1 VIAVFVALALAGEP
15 DLLVPED
22 ETAAAAKLVAAERAI
37 RDPNATDWRLEGH
50 VAQRIYRSC
59 LDRPERGPKIVA
71 AVPEDLRAT
80 VARNLAATLAI
91 AKTAR
96 SGNTTVPG
104 WTIAEP
110 APLDQLEAWYHEA
123 SDRFSVPWTI
133 LAAVHLIETRMGRLR
148 GISVSGA
155 RGPMQFLPATWA
167 GYGLGGDIDDEHDA
181 ILAAANYLAKM
192 GASRDLDK
200 AIWHYNNHDD
210 YVQAV
215 RGYAHT
221 IDDDPL
227 ALRGFYGWEVY
238 YRTVNGSI
246 LLAPG
251 YHEKAAVPV
260 ATWCAGKGPPTCP
273 ADK

>member
-1 VIAVFVALALAGEP
+1 MILAILGLALAGEP

-22 ETAAAAKLVAAERAI
+22 EAAAAAKLAFAERAV
-37 RDPNATDWRLEGH
+37 RDPAAADYRVQGH

-71 AVPEDLRAT
+71 AVPEDLRPT

-96 SGNTTVPG
+96 SSNTTVPA

-110 APLDQLEAWYHEA
+110 AELDALKGWYHEA
-123 SDRFSVPWTI
+123 SERFGVPWSI
-133 LAAVHLIETRMGRLR
+133 LAAVHLVETRMGRLR

-210 YVQAV
+210 YVRAV
-215 RGYAHT
+215 RGFAKT
-221 IDDDPL
+221 IDENEL

-238 YRTVNGSI
+238 YRTVSGSI

-251 YHEKAAVPV
+251 YAEKEAVPV
-260 ATWCAGKGPPTCP
+260 ARWCAGKGPPTCP
-273 ADK
+273 